1 MIVRHVLAAALLGAG
16 LLPAA
21 AAQRAGEP
29 EALIAR
35 FEAEDAR
42 CALPPS
48 PMTAQACEDR
58 EENDEHRLARAG
70 WCRAAG
76 GWDRCRARCPRQ
88 GPPAHAGG
96 TAASAPEAARGG
108 WARARDARYR
118 SRPRGTTMQDDTD
131 AGRPPLDEDTIAFAG
146 GLFQYARMGHAEE
159 LAELLAMACRRTC
172 ATTRA
177 TR

>member
-1 MIVRHVLAAALLGAG
+1 MVGT

-21 AAQRAGEP
+21 AAQRAGGS

-58 EENDEHRLARAG
+58 ENDEHRLAQAG

-76 GWDRCRARCPRQ
+76 GWERCPA
-88 GPPAHAGG
+88 P
-96 TAASAPEAARGG
+96 SAV
-108 WARARDARYR
+108 ARAR
-118 SRPRGTTMQDDTD
+118 PRGH
-131 AGRPPLDEDTIAFAG
+131 AIHRG
-146 GLFQYARMGHAEE
+146 AR
-159 LAELLAMACRRTC
+159 T
-172 ATTRA
+172 
-177 TR
+177 

>member
-1 MIVRHVLAAALLGAG
+1 MVVRHGLAAVLLVGT

-21 AAQRAGEP
+21 AAQRAGGP

-58 EENDEHRLARAG
+58 ENDEHRLARAG

-76 GWDRCRARCPRQ
+76 GWDRCPGSPALARV
-88 GPPAHAGG
+88 
-96 TAASAPEAARGG
+96 
-108 WARARDARYR
+108 
-118 SRPRGTTMQDDTD
+118 RPRGH
-131 AGRPPLDEDTIAFAG
+131 AG
-146 GLFQYARMGHAEE
+146 H
-159 LAELLAMACRRTC
+159 RRIRT
-172 ATTRA
+172 
-177 TR
+177 